1 MYLLTNTLVVEATAQ
16 QLGPNSYP
24 STSNNNMVSISSYSA
39 FIDKMGNLHIVGE
52 VQNNSTTH
60 IRSVQIMGTFYSI
73 NNTVVRTESVFTQP
87 EDLVPGYVSPFELIL
102 LSINAPVKEID
113 HYRLQLTWQE
123 PTTENAQAMTKV
135 ISQKS
140 IVATIGS
147 SKQPISCGQE
157 IKGIVTLRQN
167 LNCAG
172 DGLIVGDNNN
182 DNGTTK
188 TTLNLNG
195 FSIHGPG
202 ADNSK
207 VGISISENNATI
219 NGPGSI
225 SGFEEGILVT
235 KSNQLKISSV
245 TLQDNEIAILT
256 TGANSVEIKENM
268 MKNNTIGVD
277 SHSSSSVNVESNLI
291 INNGFMGIMFVNTTE
306 SNLAKNNINGS
317 QYGIFFVSSTENTA
331 ILNNL
336 SDNTVDLNNAN
347 GLAPSSNKNILTETI
362 VLQVFQVVCVLVK

>member
-1 MYLLTNTLVVEATAQ
+1 LYLLSNTLVVASAQ
-16 QLGPNSYP
+16 QLGQPNSYP
-24 STSNNNMVSISSYSA
+24 STSNNNMVSILNYSA

-73 NNTVVRTESVFTQP
+73 NNTVVRTESVYTQP
-87 EDLVPGYVSPFELIL
+87 EDLVPGYLSPFELIL

-123 PTTENAQAMTKV
+123 PTTKNAQAMTKV

-188 TTLNLNG
+188 TTTLNLNG
-195 FSIHGPG
+195 FSIHGTG

-225 SGFEEGILVT
+225 SGFEEAILVT

-291 INNGFMGIMFVNTTE
+291 INNGFVGIMFVNTTE

-331 ILNNL
+331 ILNSL
-336 SDNTVDLNNAN
+336 SGNTIDLNNAN
-347 GLAPSSNKNILTETI
+347 GLAPSSNKNILTDNNCSTSI
-362 VLQVFQVVCVLVK
+362 PSGLCIS

>member
-1 MYLLTNTLVVEATAQ
+1 LYLLINTLVVAAAQ
-16 QLGPNSYP
+16 QLGPNSSP

-39 FIDKMGNLHIVGE
+39 FVDKMENLHVVGE

-60 IRSVQIMGTFYSI
+60 IRSVEVMGTFYSI
-73 NNTVVRTESVFTQP
+73 NNTVVRTESVYTQP
-87 EDLVPGYVSPFELIL
+87 EDLVPGYISPFELIL
-102 LSINAPVKEID
+102 LSINAPVKVID
-113 HYRLQLTWQE
+113 HYKLQLTWQE
-123 PTTENAQAMTKV
+123 PTTENGQGMTKV

-202 ADNSK
+202 ADSSK
-207 VGISISENNATI
+207 VGISISENNVSL

-225 SGFEEGILVT
+225 SGFEEAILAT
-235 KSNQLKISSV
+235 RSNQLKVTSI
-245 TLQDNEIAILT
+245 TLQNNEIAILT
-256 TGANSVEIKENM
+256 TGDNSVEIMENM

-277 SHSSSSVNVESNLI
+277 SHSSSSVNMESNLI
-291 INNGFMGIMFVNTTE
+291 SNNGFVGIMLVNTTE

-336 SDNTVDLNNAN
+336 SNNTVDLNNAN
-347 GLAPSSNKNILTETI
+347 GLVPSSNKNTLTDNNCSTSI
-362 VLQVFQVVCVLVK
+362 PSGLCIS

>member
-1 MYLLTNTLVVEATAQ
+1 MYLLTNTLVVEAAAQ
-16 QLGPNSYP
+16 HLGPNSSP
-24 STSNNNMVSISSYSA
+24 SISNNNMVSISSYSA
-39 FIDKMGNLHIVGE
+39 FTDKMGNLHMVGE

-73 NNTVVRTESVFTQP
+73 NNTVVRTESVYTQP
-87 EDLVPGYVSPFELIL
+87 EDLVPGYVSSFELIL

-140 IVATIGS
+140 IVAATGS

-182 DNGTTK
+182 DNRTTK

>member
-1 MYLLTNTLVVEATAQ
+1 MYLLTNTLVVAAAQ
-16 QLGPNSYP
+16 QLGPNSSP
-24 STSNNNMVSISSYSA
+24 STSNNMVSISSYSA

-60 IRSVQIMGTFYSI
+60 IRSVEVMGTFYSV
-73 NNTVVRTESVFTQP
+73 NNTVVTTESVYTQP

-102 LSINAPVKEID
+102 LSINVPVKEID

-123 PTTENAQAMTKV
+123 PTTENGQVMTKV

-172 DGLIVGDNNN
+172 DGLIVGDNN
-182 DNGTTK
+182 DNGTK
-188 TTLNLNG
+188 TTINLNG

-202 ADNSK
+202 ADSSK
-207 VGISISENNATI
+207 VGISISENNVSI
-219 NGPGSI
+219 NGPGII
-225 SGFEEGILVT
+225 SGFEEGILAT
-235 KSNQLKISSV
+235 RSNQLKISSI
-245 TLQDNEIAILT
+245 TLQNNEIAILT
-256 TGANSVEIKENM
+256 TGANSVEVKENM

-291 INNGFMGIMFVNTTE
+291 SNNGFVGIMFVNTTE

-317 QYGIFFVSSTENTA
+317 QYGIFFVSSMENTA

-347 GLAPSSNKNILTETI
+347 GLAPSSNKNNTLTDNNCSTSI
-362 VLQVFQVVCVLVK
+362 PSGLCIS

>member
-1 MYLLTNTLVVEATAQ
+1 LYLLTNTLVVAAAQ
-16 QLGPNSYP
+16 QLGQPNSSP

-52 VQNNSTTH
+52 VRNNSTTH
-60 IRSVQIMGTFYSI
+60 IRSVQIMGIFYS
-73 NNTVVRTESVFTQP
+73 NNTVVRTESVYTQP
-87 EDLVPGYVSPFELIL
+87 EDLVPGYVSPFELML

-123 PTTENAQAMTKV
+123 PTTENGQVMTKV

-182 DNGTTK
+182 DNDNGTTK
-188 TTLNLNG
+188 TILNLNG

-207 VGISISENNATI
+207 VGISTSENNAAI

-225 SGFEEGILVT
+225 SGFEEAILAT
-235 KSNQLKISSV
+235 KSNQLKVTSI
-245 TLQDNEIAILT
+245 TLQNNEIAILT
-256 TGANSVEIKENM
+256 TGDNSVEIKENM

-291 INNGFMGIMFVNTTE
+291 SNNGFVGIMLVNTTK

-331 ILNNL
+331 ILNSL

-347 GLAPSSNKNILTETI
+347 GLAPSWNKNTLTDNNCFTSI
-362 VLQVFQVVCVLVK
+362 PSGLCIS